1 MRLFL
6 TVSTFFLL
14 TFFISACTTPGGGP
28 DMMWKSQA
36 GQYGENVWMFDQGVK
51 TFEQADD
58 MQIYAVCEALLETRD
73 YGRLFPCLDNMD
85 RRIEQGTY
93 SVFMM
98 PTEGMALMS
107 KLLRVRGFLDLGEIE
122 KALAVAESTTLPN
135 TITGKSAYWLGY
147 YGIRALTHA
156 LSGNREKALVNLSKL
171 EEEDNFLM
179 KKGGGTC
186 GTAPFLHSG

>member
-1 MRLFL
+1 MRLFF
-6 TVSTFFLL
+6 TISTFFLL
-14 TFFISACTTPGGGP
+14 TLLISACATPGGGP

-36 GQYGENVWMFDQGVK
+36 RQYGENVRMFDQGVK

-98 PTEGMALMS
+98 PTEGMALS
-107 KLLRVRGFLDLGEIE
+107 DYD
-122 KALAVAESTTLPN
+122 KALEAVERN
-135 TITGKSAYWLGY
+135 TSPSGFNAVVQALAYPIASVVSAGV
-147 YGIRALTHA
+147 ATA
-156 LSGNREKALVNLSKL
+156 A
-171 EEEDNFLM
+171 
-179 KKGGGTC
+179 GGTTEDGLKMLVGDDVRTALPYAFMVAKLHLETG
-186 GTAPFLHSG
+186 GTDLLI